1 MKIDLTIF
9 GWPHDDSDD
18 NIDDDGMRVRE
29 ANQNDDLTS
38 LLDVFLIK
46 WARHIGWH
54 LFEIWNS
61 NFYGFFEIFFLLFIT
76 HNSHLSCVCH
86 STMACIQFCIYF
98 LPCLPPHFFFLYAWQ
113 LLHLPQLCCCCC
125 LSLSNHCATST
136 HRSFSS

>member
-1 MKIDLTIF
+1 MSRAEKEIKKKCLKIDLTIF

-61 NFYGFFEIFFLLFIT
+61 NFYGFFEIFFLVHHTQLAFIMCVSFNNGLHSVLYLLPALFT
-76 HNSHLSCVCH
+76 S
-86 STMACIQFCIYF
+86 A
-98 LPCLPPHFFFLYAWQ
+98 FFLSVCMAT
-113 LLHLPQLCCCCC
+113 
-125 LSLSNHCATST
+125 ATSPST
-136 HRSFSS
+136 LLLLLPLSE